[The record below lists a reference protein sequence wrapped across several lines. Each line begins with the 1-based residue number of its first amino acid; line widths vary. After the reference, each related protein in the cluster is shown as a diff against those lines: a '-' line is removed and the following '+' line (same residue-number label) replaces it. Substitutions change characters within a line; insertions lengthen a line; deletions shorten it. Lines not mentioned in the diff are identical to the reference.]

1 VHARTLSFFDESEP
15 AQAAAATVVIAIAS
29 PAGEATTTYVDGR
42 VKRDTSGGGGAFDD
56 LPSASPHAVF
66 F

>member
-42 VKRDTSGGGGAFDD
+42 VKRDTSGGGAFDD